1 LWTEGTFQTSPS
13 EGDLRKVPRALVD
26 HLCELLC
33 YAA

>member
-1 LWTEGTFQTSPS
+1 LWAHQVFQTSPRDV
-13 EGDLRKVPRALVD
+13 DLRQIPRALAD